1 MKKVL
6 VLLVLVVVAW
16 YFLSEPPR
24 SSPKSGVPRI
34 KKPES
39 EPVPKTASLRS
50 DLSPEIKPFSVSLP
64 VSEVSWSSPRV
75 SELSEEEKQLR
86 KDQEEADYEW
96 LLRNKTIAEWHQE
109 KKLTDGEYQVLRS
122 VVN

>member
-1 MKKVL
+1 
-6 VLLVLVVVAW
+6 VVVAW

-96 LLRNKTIAEWHQE
+96 LLRNKTIAE
-109 KKLTDGEYQVLRS
+109 
-122 VVN
+122 